1 MGRPMSRSSDEPS
14 AARSGRELRVR
25 SARAAIVELGDGMFV
40 VARDGTV
47 RRLDGDSATLAR
59 EVLAFYAEPRS
70 DAEAVAHIDAI
81 AGPLGERR
89 AVVEQLIALLAET
102 GALAP
107 GSRTPRAIAGANVVV
122 AVTGGLAA
130 TQAPALVTA
139 LLARGY
145 AVEVALTP
153 TAMRLVARDAL
164 AAIAQREP
172 HMSLWP
178 RAAHEPVP
186 HVALARWADLVI
198 VYPASATTIARLAG
212 GDFSELVAAIALTTA
227 APVVVAPSMNAA
239 MLAAPAVQRNL
250 DTLRG
255 DGFAIVGGVPA
266 LEAAEPAPLRAAVH
280 SAAPSPAELVTT
292 IDALRAAGV
301 LARRSPIHRWD
312 AAYRKELVPWASD
325 TCDDDIAAA
334 LAAHVRAPARVLDVG
349 CGLGQVARHAAA
361 AGHRVVATDISDV
374 ALALARDRG
383 GDIIYVRDDIRATA
397 LAGPFDVIVDRAT
410 LHSLPREHAPA
421 WAASIRRLAA
431 PGAIVIIKC
440 HATAAPLVSLLH
452 DFDVVDDRPAELPGI
467 TDPAPIA
474 SRLIVLR
481 HSSPR

>member
-1 MGRPMSRSSDEPS
+1 MGRAMSRSSDEPT
-14 AARSGRELRVR
+14 AVRSGRELRVR
-25 SARAAIVELGDGMFV
+25 SARAAVVELGDGLFL
-40 VARDGTV
+40 VARDGSV
-47 RRLDGDSATLAR
+47 RRLDGDSAALAR

-70 DAEAVAHIDAI
+70 DADVIAHIDAL

-89 AVVEQLIALLAET
+89 AVVEHLIGLLAET

-107 GSRTPRAIAGANVVV
+107 GSRAPRSIAGANVVV
-122 AVTGGLAA
+122 CVTGGLAA

-153 TAMRLVARDAL
+153 TATRLVARDAL

-172 HMSLWP
+172 HTSLWP
-178 RAAHEPVP
+178 RAAHDPVP
-186 HVALARWADLVI
+186 HGALARWADLVV

-212 GDFSELVAAIALTTA
+212 GDFSELGAAIALTTA
-227 APVVVAPSMNAA
+227 APVVVTPSMNAA

-266 LEAAEPAPLRAAVH
+266 FEAAERAPMREAVH
-280 SAAPSPAELVTT
+280 SAAPSPAELVAT

-301 LARRSPIHRWD
+301 LARRAPIQRWD
-312 AAYRKELVPWASD
+312 AAYRRELVPWASD
-325 TCDDDIAAA
+325 ACDIDLAAA
-334 LAAHVRAPARVLDVG
+334 LAEHVRAPARVLDIG
-349 CGLGQVARHAAA
+349 CGLGQVARHAVA
-361 AGHRVVATDISDV
+361 AGHRVVATDLSDV
-374 ALALARDRG
+374 ALALACQRG
-383 GDIIYVRDDIRATA
+383 GDIVYVRDDIRATA
-397 LAGPFDVIVDRAT
+397 LAGPFDAIVDRAT

-431 PGAIVIIKC
+431 PGATVIVKC
-440 HATAAPLVSLLH
+440 HATAAPLVSLLR
-452 DFDVVDDRPAELPGI
+452 DFTVVSDAPAELPGI
-467 TDPAPIA
+467 TDPTPIA

-481 HSSPR
+481 YSSPR